1 MEPGIEKVTLS
12 LNRVLLEKMAKRTQK
27 TRSAFVRDLI
37 EREANLV
44 EDQLLISPEILDL
57 KGSLDST
64 TDNTKK
70 RVHRAVR
77 TKLRSRGD

>member
-1 MEPGIEKVTLS
+1 METEIEKVTLS
-12 LNRVLLEKMAKRTQK
+12 LNRMLLEKMAKRARK

-37 EREANLV
+37 EREANLL
-44 EDQLLISPEILDL
+44 EDQLLVSPEILDL
-57 KGSLDST
+57 KGSLDPT